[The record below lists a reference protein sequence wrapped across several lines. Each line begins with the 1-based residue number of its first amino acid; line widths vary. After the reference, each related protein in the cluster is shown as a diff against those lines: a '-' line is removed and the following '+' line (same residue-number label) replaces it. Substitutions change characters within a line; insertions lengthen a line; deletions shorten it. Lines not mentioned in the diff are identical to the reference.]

1 MNVTFEFFGLARRRS
16 GCDTL
21 QVEARTVGA
30 ALVALETACPALSG
44 SVLEA
49 GGISPHYRLS
59 LNAREFITDP
69 ERVLEDG
76 DRLIVLSAEAGG

>member
-21 QVEARTVGA
+21 QVEARSVGA
-30 ALVALETACPALSG
+30 ALEALEKTCPGLSG
-44 SVLEA
+44 SVLE
-49 GGISPHYRLS
+49 GGRISPHYRLS
-59 LNAREFITDP
+59 LNAREFVTDP
-69 ERVLEDG
+69 DRLLEDG